1 MENLEC
7 TDNTVHSC
15 FMERTFEKAFCAFF
29 ALR

>member
-7 TDNTVHSC
+7 TDNTVHSY
-15 FMERTFEKAFCAFF
+15 FMERTFEKAFWRIF